1 MARRVNVSVLKKLD
15 WKELSRLPVTK
26 LDMKSF
32 PKKPMTALLTFSL
45 GVVFNFA
52 WINIFVNN
60 AATESKCEE
69 FVAVGLETEKI
80 YRVTR
85 LNPIKIPEETMR
97 VCEDEIVLRPKD

>member
-1 MARRVNVSVLKKLD
+1 MNV
-15 WKELSRLPVTK
+15 RN
-26 LDMKSF
+26 F
-32 PKKPMTALLTFSL
+32 PKKLFTALLTFSI

-52 WINIFVNN
+52 WTNWFKNNIPTKSN
-60 AATESKCEE
+60 CEE

-85 LNPIKIPEETMR
+85 MNPVKIPEETIR

>member
-1 MARRVNVSVLKKLD
+1 MNMR
-15 WKELSRLPVTK
+15 
-26 LDMKSF
+26 SF
-32 PKKPMTALLTFSL
+32 PKKLMTVLLTFGI

-52 WINIFVNN
+52 WINLFENN
-60 AATESKCEE
+60 VATESKCEE

-85 LNPIKIPEETMR
+85 LNPIKIPEETIR